1 MRTCEQI
8 FHFPHAKDGEVTSD
22 NRPLVRILLAKIT
35 KFCILVAI
43 VNLRE
48 IEIGHVLSSFHC
60 INKQD
65 QLKAILPK

>member
-1 MRTCEQI
+1 M
-8 FHFPHAKDGEVTSD
+8 
-22 NRPLVRILLAKIT
+22 RILLAKIT

>member
-1 MRTCEQI
+1 MEKGQ
-8 FHFPHAKDGEVTSD
+8 VTTG
-22 NRPLVRILLAKIT
+22 PLVRILLAKII
-35 KFCILVAI
+35 KFYILVAV

-48 IEIGHVLSSFHC
+48 IGIGHVLSSFHC